1 VTKVRVGLVG
11 TGVIAQVMHLHYLA
25 ELADRFEVAAV
36 CDLDGESAR
45 ACGERYAV
53 PAAFTD
59 WRELVAHPLDAVMV
73 LTSGSHAPIAEAA
86 ARAGR
91 HVFVEKPMC
100 YSAAEGQAMVA
111 AADQAGV
118 ILMVGYPKRYDPAFT
133 RLREE
138 TAELEG
144 ARLLRVTTSESPLR
158 PYIGH
163 YPLLPRVPLP
173 AEVAEDLRHDSQER
187 IKAATSTATEL
198 ERQVYEMVLLDT
210 LVHELNTVRGLLG
223 EPTRLDYASLDL
235 NHVTVMLRF
244 GDLPAAIHWID
255 LPGIARYAMEF
266 ALYAPDRRLRLTFP
280 SPFLRNEP
288 AMLEI
293 EGGIGSTG
301 RSWRTEEVVGYE
313 SGFKNELVAFH
324 DSIVTGRPPP
334 TSGRDGLRDV
344 TLCQAI
350 IDSHHRSAP
359 VDHPTGAGAGPT
371 GSEAGGTAI
380 EAGRTAG

>member
-1 VTKVRVGLVG
+1 VRVRIGLVG

-25 ELADRFEVAAV
+25 ELADRFEIAAV

-45 ACGERYAV
+45 ACAGRYGV

-59 WRELVAHPLDAVMV
+59 WRELVAHRLDAVMV

-100 YSAAEGQAMVA
+100 YSAAEGRAMVA
-111 AADQAGV
+111 AAETAGV
-118 ILMVGYPKRYDPAFT
+118 TLMVGYPKRYDPAFT
-133 RLREE
+133 RMQEE
-138 TAELEG
+138 AAGLEG
-144 ARLLRVTTSESPLR
+144 ARLLRVTTFESPLR

-173 AEVAEDLRHDSQER
+173 AAVADDLRQDSKAR
-187 IKAATSTATEL
+187 IEAATGTATGL

-223 EPTRLDYASLDL
+223 EPTRLDYASLALDQ
-235 NHVTVMLRF
+235 VTVMLRF
-244 GDLPAAIHWID
+244 GDRPAAIHWID
-255 LPGIARYAMEF
+255 LPGIARYGMEF
-266 ALYAPDRRLRLTFP
+266 ALYAPDRRLTLTFP

-288 AMLEI
+288 ALLQI
-293 EGGIGSTG
+293 EGGVDGTS
-301 RSWRTEEVVGYE
+301 RSWKTEEVIGYE

-334 TSGRDGLRDV
+334 TSGRDGLRDIM
-344 TLCQAI
+344 LCQAI

-359 VDHPTGAGAGPT
+359 VDYPTGAGGEGST
-371 GSEAGGTAI
+371 G
-380 EAGRTAG
+380 

>member
-1 VTKVRVGLVG
+1 MTRVRVGLVG

-25 ELADRFEVAAV
+25 ELADRFDIAAV
-36 CDLDGESAR
+36 CDLDRDGAQ
-45 ACGERYAV
+45 ACAERYAI
-53 PAAFTD
+53 PAVFTD
-59 WRELVAHPLDAVMV
+59 WRELVGHPLDAVAV

-100 YSAAEGQAMVA
+100 FSAAEGRAMVA
-111 AADQAGV
+111 AAEAAGV
-118 ILMVGYPKRYDPAFT
+118 VLMVGYPKRYDPAFA
-133 RLREE
+133 RMREE
-138 TAELEG
+138 TARLDG
-144 ARLLRVTTSESPLR
+144 ARLLRVTTFESPFR

-163 YPLLPRVPLP
+163 YPLLPRAPLP
-173 AEVAEDLRHDSQER
+173 AEVAAALRHDSDER
-187 IKAATSTATEL
+187 LRAAVSPEASDL

-223 EPTRLDYASLDL
+223 EPTRLDYASLAL

-255 LPGIARYAMEF
+255 LPGIARYGMEF

-280 SPFLRNEP
+280 SPFLRNQP
-288 AMLEI
+288 AVLEI
-293 EGGIGSTG
+293 ESGTGSMG
-301 RSWRTEEVVGYE
+301 RSWRTEEIVGFE

-334 TSGRDGLRDV
+334 TSGRDGLRDI

-350 IDSHHRSAP
+350 IDSHHRSAS
-359 VDHPTGAGAGPT
+359 VDYPAGTEAGET
-371 GSEAGGTAI
+371 AFEAGGTT
-380 EAGRTAG
+380 G

>member
-1 VTKVRVGLVG
+1 MTKVRVGLVG

-25 ELADRFEVAAV
+25 ELGDRFEVAAV

-45 ACGERYAV
+45 ACAERYAI

-133 RLREE
+133 RMREE

-163 YPLLPRVPLP
+163 YPLLPRIPLG
-173 AEVAEDLRHDSQER
+173 AEVADGLRADSQQR

-223 EPTRLDYASLDL
+223 EPTRLDYASLALDQ
-235 NHVTVMLRF
+235 VTVMLRF

-255 LPGIARYAMEF
+255 LPGIARYEMEF

-288 AMLEI
+288 ATLEI
-293 EGGIGSTG
+293 EGGTGSTG

-334 TSGRDGLRDV
+334 TSGRDGLRDIA
-344 TLCQAI
+344 LCQAI

-359 VDHPTGAGAGPT
+359 VDHPTETEVGLA
-371 GSEAGGTAI
+371 GSEAGGTI
-380 EAGRTAG
+380 G

>member
-25 ELADRFEVAAV
+25 ELADRFDVAAV
-36 CDLDGESAR
+36 CDLDRDGAR
-45 ACGERYAV
+45 ACAERYGIPAV
-53 PAAFTD
+53 FTD

-100 YSAAEGQAMVA
+100 FSAAEGRAMVA
-111 AADQAGV
+111 AAETAGV
-118 ILMVGYPKRYDPAFT
+118 VLMVGYPKRYDPAFA
-133 RLREE
+133 RMREE
-138 TAELEG
+138 SARLDG
-144 ARLLRVTTSESPLR
+144 ARLLRVTTFESPLR

-163 YPLLPRVPLP
+163 YPLLPRAPLP
-173 AEVAEDLRHDSQER
+173 AEVAAGLRADSDER
-187 IKAATSTATEL
+187 VRAAVGPGATEL

-223 EPTRLDYASLDL
+223 EPTRLDYASLAL

-244 GDLPAAIHWID
+244 GGLPAAIHWID
-255 LPGIARYAMEF
+255 LPGIARYGMEF

-288 AMLEI
+288 AVLEI
-293 EGGIGSTG
+293 ESGTGGAG
-301 RSWRTEEVVGYE
+301 RSWRTEEIVGYE

-334 TSGRDGLRDV
+334 TSGRDGLRDI

-359 VDHPTGAGAGPT
+359 VDYPAGPEV
-371 GSEAGGTAI
+371 GEGPK
-380 EAGRTAG
+380 

>member
-1 VTKVRVGLVG
+1 MTKGRVGLVG
-11 TGVIAQVMHLHYLA
+11 TGLIAQVMHLHYLA

-45 ACGERYAV
+45 ACAERYGIQ
-53 PAAFTD
+53 AAFTD
-59 WRELVAHPLDAVMV
+59 WPELVAHPLDAVMV

-133 RLREE
+133 RMREE
-138 TAELEG
+138 TGELEG

-173 AEVAEDLRHDSQER
+173 AEVADGLRADSQER
-187 IKAATSTATEL
+187 VKAATGTATEL

-223 EPTRLDYASLDL
+223 EPTRLDYASLALDR
-235 NHVTVMLRF
+235 VTVMLRF
-244 GDLPAAIHWID
+244 GDLPTAIHWID
-255 LPGIARYAMEF
+255 LPGIARYEMEF

-288 AMLEI
+288 AVLEI
-293 EGGIGSTG
+293 EGGTGSTG

-344 TLCQAI
+344 ILCQAI
-350 IDSHHRSAP
+350 IDSHHRGAP
-359 VDHPTGAGAGPT
+359 VDDPTRST
-371 GSEAGGTAI
+371 
-380 EAGRTAG
+380 R

>member
-25 ELADRFEVAAV
+25 ELGDRFEVAAV

-45 ACGERYAV
+45 AVAERYAI
-53 PAAFTD
+53 PAALTD

-133 RLREE
+133 RMREE

-158 PYIGH
+158 PYVGH

-173 AEVAEDLRHDSQER
+173 AEVADGLRADSQER
-187 IKAATSTATEL
+187 IMAATSTATEL

-223 EPTRLDYASLDL
+223 EPTRLDYASLALD
-235 NHVTVMLRF
+235 HVTVMLRF
-244 GDLPAAIHWID
+244 GDLPTAIHWID
-255 LPGIARYAMEF
+255 LPGIARYEMEF

-288 AMLEI
+288 ATLEI
-293 EGGIGSTG
+293 EGGTGSTG

-334 TSGRDGLRDV
+334 TSGRDGLRDIA
-344 TLCQAI
+344 LCQAI

-359 VDHPTGAGAGPT
+359 VDHPTETEVGLA
-371 GSEAGGTAI
+371 GSEAGGTI
-380 EAGRTAG
+380 G